1 MKNNLLP
8 TRIFLDSYLLFSCC
22 FGKRIKELFG
32 SSSSRLGLKKR
43 QLAMLAMAGT
53 LVLVAGCFSFQRNI
67 SEKKL
72 YSLGTTIVPAFT
84 AVPGPLPT
92 LLVKEFDM
100 APMYTTNSF
109 VYRRD
114 EFQFETDYFNEFII
128 PPQRMVTAAV
138 KQALFDARRFSPAF
152 PDRPADHRLQGRI
165 NCLYG
170 DFRQPGHPLAVM
182 EISLTLDGTDE
193 KTFSKETAIRESTPK
208 ALVGGW
214 NQLLDEII
222 QEFVNSLDRVS
233 SGS

>member
-1 MKNNLLP
+1 MKNNLLS
-8 TRIFLDSYLLFSCC
+8 TQGFW
-22 FGKRIKELFG
+22 
-32 SSSSRLGLKKR
+32 GLKKR
-43 QLAMLAMAGT
+43 LLVMLAMAGT

-72 YSLGTTIVPAFT
+72 YSLGTKIVPTVASVH
-84 AVPGPLPT
+84 APLPT

-100 APMYTTNSF
+100 APMYMANSF

-128 PPQRMVTAAV
+128 PPQRMITAAV
-138 KQALFDARRFSPAF
+138 KRALFDARLFSPAF
-152 PDRPADHRLQGRI
+152 PDKPADHRLQGRI
-165 NCLYG
+165 NRLYG

-182 EISLTLDGTDE
+182 EISLALDATDE
-193 KTFSKETAIRESTPK
+193 KTFSKETAIKESTPQ

-214 NQLLDEII
+214 NRLLDEII
-222 QEFVNSLDRVS
+222 QEFVNSLDRNN

>member
-1 MKNNLLP
+1 MKNNRLS
-8 TRIFLDSYLLFSCC
+8 TWGF
-22 FGKRIKELFG
+22 
-32 SSSSRLGLKKR
+32 LGLNKR
-43 QLAMLAMAGT
+43 PLILMAMVGI
-53 LVLVAGCFSFQRNI
+53 LVLVTGCFSFQRHI

-72 YSLGTTIVPAFT
+72 YSLGTKIVPVFAS
-84 AVPGPLPT
+84 VPGPLPT

-100 APMYTTNSF
+100 APMYTANSF

-138 KQALFDARRFSPAF
+138 KQALFDARVFSPTF

-165 NCLYG
+165 NRLYG

-182 EISLTLDGTDE
+182 EISLVLDETGE
-193 KTFSKETAIRESTPK
+193 KTFSKETAIRESTPQ

-214 NQLLDEII
+214 NRLLDEII
-222 QEFVNSLDRVS
+222 QEFVNSLGRVS
-233 SGS
+233 SES

>member
-1 MKNNLLP
+1 M
-8 TRIFLDSYLLFSCC
+8 
-22 FGKRIKELFG
+22 
-32 SSSSRLGLKKR
+32 
-43 QLAMLAMAGT
+43 AAMAAAM
-53 LVLVAGCFSFQRNI
+53 VLMAGCFSLQRPI
-67 SEKKL
+67 SDKKL
-72 YSLGTTIVPAFT
+72 YSLEARIIPVSA

-114 EFQFETDYFNEFII
+114 QFQFETDYFNEFIV
-128 PPQRMVTAAV
+128 PPQRMITTAV
-138 KQALFDARRFSPAF
+138 KQALFDTRRFSPAF

-165 NCLYG
+165 NRLYG

-182 EISLTLDGTDE
+182 EIALDLDATGE
-193 KTFSKETAIRESTPK
+193 KTFSKEIAVRDSTPQ

-214 NQLLDEII
+214 NRLLEEII
-222 QEFVNSLDRVS
+222 REFVNNLDRIS